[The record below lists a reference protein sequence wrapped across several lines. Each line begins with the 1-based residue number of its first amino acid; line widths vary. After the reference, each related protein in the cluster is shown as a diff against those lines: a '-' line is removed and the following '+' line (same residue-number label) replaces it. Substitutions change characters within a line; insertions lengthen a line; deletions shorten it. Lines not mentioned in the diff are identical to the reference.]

1 MGFISICG
9 DTDRGIKTVK
19 STQNDVID
27 AAKEEIT
34 QKFKAKARKDWPD
47 DYTTQEFWVNEQ
59 INAYHS
65 KVLI

>member
-1 MGFISICG
+1 M
-9 DTDRGIKTVK
+9 K

-34 QKFKAKARKDWPD
+34 QKLKAKARKDWPD